1 MPRATATRPVRS
13 RSTAAPVHRR
23 KPAGKDRAAPGPGAP
38 ARFALVLAGGV
49 ALGAYEAGAYAALHA
64 RGLYPDWIAG
74 SSTGAVNGAIIAGS
88 APERQVENLRQ
99 FWARASAWSSAGLP
113 HGTWRHAANW
123 LSVARARFWGQPGVF
138 SPLRP
143 WFWTN
148 RTGLYDNA
156 PLRRTLARFIDFDRL
171 ARAPTRLSILATDI
185 ETGEPVVF
193 DKETGDRLTVD
204 HLMASCGFIPEFP
217 AVEVGGRMLGDGALW
232 ANAPVDLV
240 LRAPRPAG
248 GLVCLVIDLFS
259 RASGRPDSIESAA
272 ARRWDLIFANQTQV
286 AIEANEREDRLQR
299 TIAQLK
305 SKTGGRRGA
314 ASDAEASSQTP
325 PPAHVLRIAYRAPPD
340 EAGPERQFDFS
351 RRSVAARWAAGERD
365 IEDLMGRASI
375 LRDFR
380 SEVRNGR

>member
-1 MPRATATRPVRS
+1 MPRATATRPVRA
-13 RSTAAPVHRR
+13 RSMAAPVHRPKSAR
-23 KPAGKDRAAPGPGAP
+23 KEHRAAAAAPGATT
-38 ARFALVLAGGV
+38 RFALVLAGGV

-88 APERQVENLRQ
+88 APEHQVTKLRQ
-99 FWARASAWSSAGLP
+99 FWDRASAWSPAGLP

-123 LSVARARFWGQPGVF
+123 LSVARTRLWGQPGVF

-143 WFWTN
+143 WPWTS
-148 RTGLYDNA
+148 RTGLYDNE
-156 PLRRTLARFIDFDRL
+156 PLRRTLMRIVDFDRL

-193 DKETGDRLTVD
+193 DKEAGDRLTVD
-204 HLMASCGFIPEFP
+204 HVMASCGFIPEFP

-248 GLVCLVIDLFS
+248 GLVCLVIDLFPRS
-259 RASGRPDSIESAA
+259 SARPDSIETAA

-286 AIEANEREDRLQR
+286 AIEAHQREERLQR
-299 TIAQLK
+299 TIAELR
-305 SKTGGRRGA
+305 STGDRRRGA
-314 ASDAEASSQTP
+314 SAAEASAPISP
-325 PPAHVLRIAYRAPPD
+325 LHVLRIAYRAPPD

-365 IEDLMGRASI
+365 VEDLIGRESI
-375 LRDFR
+375 LRDFHPQTR
-380 SEVRNGR
+380 QGA

>member
-1 MPRATATRPVRS
+1 MT
-13 RSTAAPVHRR
+13 APVHRR
-23 KPAGKDRAAPGPGAP
+23 KPAGKGHRAAASRPGA
-38 ARFALVLAGGV
+38 AAHFALVLAGGV
-49 ALGAYEAGAYAALHA
+49 ALGAYEAGAYAALNA
-64 RGLYPDWIAG
+64 RGLYPNWIAG

-88 APERQVENLRQ
+88 APEHQVENLRQ

-113 HGTWRHAANW
+113 HGAWRHTANW

-143 WFWTN
+143 WFWTS
-148 RTGLYDNA
+148 RTGLYDNE
-156 PLRRTLARFIDFDRL
+156 PLRRTLTRSIDFDRL

-193 DKETGDRLTVD
+193 DKEAGDRLTVD

-259 RASGRPDSIESAA
+259 RSRPDSIEAAA

-286 AIEANEREDRLQR
+286 AIEANEREERLQR
-299 TIAQLK
+299 TIAELK
-305 SKTGGRRGA
+305 SRTGRRGA
-314 ASDAEASSQTP
+314 ASDTEASSQTP
-325 PPAHVLRIAYRAPPD
+325 PPVHVLRIAYRAPPD

-365 IEDLMGRASI
+365 IEDLIGRASI

-380 SEVRNGR
+380 AEVRNGR